1 MIDKQIAE
9 WLKRY
14 TDKHGVPKAAK
25 CAKCLSDP
33 KLEVEAKK
41 GCGTGRL
48 VCSNPSC
55 GNSCFGA
62 TSEDSEE
69 LIRLSVADWNK
80 RQREIIREEAKK
92 SAKKK

>member
-1 MIDKQIAE
+1 MIDKEIAE

-14 TDKHGVPKAAK
+14 TDKYGVPKADK
-25 CAKCLSDP
+25 CAKCHSDP
-33 KLEVEAKK
+33 KLEVESEK

-69 LIRLSVADWNK
+69 LIRSSVANWNK
-80 RQREIIREEAKK
+80 RQMKIFKEKAKK
-92 SAKKK
+92 STKKK